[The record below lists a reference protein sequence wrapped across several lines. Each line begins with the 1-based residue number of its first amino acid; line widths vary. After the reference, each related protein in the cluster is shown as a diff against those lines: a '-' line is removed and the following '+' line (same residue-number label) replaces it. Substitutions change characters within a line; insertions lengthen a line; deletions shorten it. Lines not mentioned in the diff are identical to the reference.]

1 MLSEGTDF
9 DNLADI
15 MRAVLQ
21 LKAPLDEVLELL
33 KKEGNYSPEEEGALS
48 WPQKRQDTKLPAA
61 AKRAAAASKI
71 QLDKIAISV
80 KEFNEGAAAM
90 GRDIV
95 KGADEGRSMALDH
108 PAPIDYEERA
118 VEPDEER
125 TPDPV
130 TEAEENPESLEIPDD
145 MSTLDATNAA
155 IKSII
160 FEYKNFIEYLEEMA
174 RLPADKRYNFYKNC
188 LIHIKKI
195 DLNIDAALEV
205 LERFSER
212 LGKEFTISV

>member
-1 MLSEGTDF
+1 
-9 DNLADI
+9 
-15 MRAVLQ
+15 
-21 LKAPLDEVLELL
+21 
-33 KKEGNYSPEEEGALS
+33 
-48 WPQKRQDTKLPAA
+48 
-61 AKRAAAASKI
+61 
-71 QLDKIAISV
+71 
-80 KEFNEGAAAM
+80 
-90 GRDIV
+90 
-95 KGADEGRSMALDH
+95 
-108 PAPIDYEERA
+108 
-118 VEPDEER
+118 
-125 TPDPV
+125 
-130 TEAEENPESLEIPDD
+130 